1 MAPVDWIGTSLPS
14 WGTRALRVPGDDED
28 ALTLAVEAGRAA
40 LADRAG
46 AQRVVL
52 VSRDLPLLEGGNAA
66 VLLAWL
72 GPAPA
77 NEAPEILPPAPA
89 VVVPVRSPEALP
101 HPDLPDQAPAPQ

>member
-66 VLLAWL
+66 VLLAGL
-72 GPAPA
+72 GLDPDIEASGILGGAP
-77 NEAPEILPPAPA
+77 PVLDA
-89 VVVPVRSPEALP
+89 VSSARPRTPGLGDA
-101 HPDLPDQAPAPQ
+101 